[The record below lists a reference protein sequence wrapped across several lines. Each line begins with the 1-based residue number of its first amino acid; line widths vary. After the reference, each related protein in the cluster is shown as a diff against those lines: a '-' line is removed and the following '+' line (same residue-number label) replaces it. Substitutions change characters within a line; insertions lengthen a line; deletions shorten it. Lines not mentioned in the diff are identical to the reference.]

1 MFYRNTGYF
10 IFTYILSWVKFAVVR
25 CFCSANGPTDGPML
39 LNIKK
44 NILKYF

>member
-1 MFYRNTGYF
+1 MLIILYSKILSRN
-10 IFTYILSWVKFAVVR
+10 SWVKFAVVN
-25 CFCSANGPTDGPML
+25 CSCSAMVPSNGPML